1 MSKDK
6 ETDKNKSFINKIAKN
21 NKLSNQKMHRSYKT
35 DLVVNSLIDYNNT

>member
-6 ETDKNKSFINKIAKN
+6 QPDINKSFINKINKN
-21 NKLSNQKMHRSYKT
+21 KKLSNQKMKRSYKT